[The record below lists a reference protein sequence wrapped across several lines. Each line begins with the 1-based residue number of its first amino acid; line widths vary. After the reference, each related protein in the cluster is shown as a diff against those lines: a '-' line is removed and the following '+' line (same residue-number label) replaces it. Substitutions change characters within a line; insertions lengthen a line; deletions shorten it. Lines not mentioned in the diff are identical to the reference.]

1 MKLLEVHKL
10 TMRFGGLTAV
20 CDVDLDV
27 PKGSIFSVIGP
38 NGAGKTTL
46 FNAITGIYDPTTGAI
61 RCGGSDLRRPFG
73 VRVVLF
79 CAAIGVLTSIA
90 ALLLAV
96 DVDQL
101 WRATIVRNMQDRSAT
116 FSSADAWSDF
126 RGFLAGHL
134 ATERWKGKRWAVV
147 PWNASRP
154 ILGFA
159 DRRDDARQLAALLDG
174 VVAGRA
180 SLESLPAAEGRW
192 QVAAEPQ
199 MLADVADARVSQMR
213 LEWNAA
219 ILGLILAS
227 AGSYSIWSRSRRTP
241 DVIAGNGIARTFQN
255 IRLLASM
262 TVLENVQVAIDR
274 RLGIGVRRWLIF
286 AVVWLVVGGG
296 FAWVFLPLVW
306 PERPAVL
313 NTVMATAIVLVEL
326 VLLFRAQLQ
335 KRGDESESARLA
347 FDVLGIVGLQS
358 RASSLAG
365 SLAYGQQRRLEI
377 ARALALQPRLLLLD
391 EPAAGMNPTESVD
404 LTRLIRGIRDRG
416 VTVLLIEHHMNVVMG
431 ISDRIA
437 VLDHGIKI
445 AEGTPAEV
453 RANPKVIAAYLGQEE
468 TN

>member
-1 MKLLEVHKL
+1 MTLLEVQKL

-20 CDVDLDV
+20 SDVDLDV

-46 FNAITGIYDPTTGAI
+46 FNAITGIYDPTTGSI
-61 RCGGSDLRRPFG
+61 RCGGRDLRRPFAP
-73 VRVVLF
+73 RVAVF
-79 CAAIGVLTSIA
+79 CAAIGILTSIA

-96 DVDQL
+96 DIDRL
-101 WRATIVRNMQDRSAT
+101 WRATIVRNMQDPNT
-116 FSSADAWSDF
+116 PFSSAAAWADF
-126 RGFLAGHL
+126 RGYLNGKL
-134 ATERWKGKRWAVV
+134 GTERKGDGWAVV

-159 DRRDDARQLAALLDG
+159 NQRDDARELAGLLDSVVGGNSTLDLLPDSHGRWEVTAEKHVIDDVAKARSSQLRLEWIAALLG
-174 VVAGRA
+174 LVV
-180 SLESLPAAEGRW
+180 
-192 QVAAEPQ
+192 
-199 MLADVADARVSQMR
+199 
-213 LEWNAA
+213 
-219 ILGLILAS
+219 AS

-274 RLGIGVRRWLIF
+274 RLGRGVRRWLFIAIAWL
-286 AVVWLVVGGG
+286 AVSGSIVWCL
-296 FAWVFLPLVW
+296 FPLIW
-306 PERPAVL
+306 PGRPAAL
-313 NTVMATAIVLVEL
+313 HTVMATAIVLVEL
-326 VLLFRAQLQ
+326 VLLLRAQLQ
-335 KRGDESESARLA
+335 KRGDERESARLA
-347 FDVLGIVGLQS
+347 FEVLGVVGLQS

-377 ARALALQPRLLLLD
+377 ARALALEPRLLLLD

-468 TN
+468 S